1 MIASQLPIWNSLE
14 RAWEALSPVDGTR
27 VVAITREGL
36 VDRLKVLEHQKIV
49 VDSIELIN
57 RLQLDVQQYQEK
69 LGIALDALTW
79 IGKNTKERGTGV
91 AIEEAVT
98 KLVGKTDYSQ
108 SKLK

>member
-1 MIASQLPIWNSLE
+1 VKHADVVWNGKE
-14 RAWEALSPVDGTR
+14 RVWEASSPIDGTQ
-27 VVAITREGL
+27 VVALSREGL

-49 VDSIELIN
+49 ADTVSLID

-79 IGKNTKERGTGV
+79 IGKNTKERGTGMAV
-91 AIEEAVT
+91 EEAVT
-98 KLVGKTDYSQ
+98 KLVGKSDYSQ